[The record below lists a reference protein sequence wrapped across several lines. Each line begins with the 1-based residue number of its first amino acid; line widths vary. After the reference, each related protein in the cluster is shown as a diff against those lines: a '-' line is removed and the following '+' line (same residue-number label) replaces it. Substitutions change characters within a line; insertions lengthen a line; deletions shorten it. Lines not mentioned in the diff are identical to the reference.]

1 MDKKKLLQGI
11 DTVIVRVSDI
21 EKAKEWYLHKL
32 GLNSIYEDAQ
42 IGLVVVDTNGPTSL
56 TLWKTEER
64 IDINK
69 KSTSFPIFK
78 TTDAKTLRQQ
88 LLDNAVNVTE
98 LNQDESI
105 KYFQFYDPDGNVL
118 EACETLEP
126 M

>member
-1 MDKKKLLQGI
+1 M
-11 DTVIVRVSDI
+11 
-21 EKAKEWYLHKL
+21 
-32 GLNSIYEDAQ
+32 NSIYEDAQ

-64 IDINK
+64 IDSNK

>member
-64 IDINK
+64 IDSNK